1 MASIHRK
8 KRSPYW
14 QAYWRDE
21 HGHPHCRSTK
31 QRTRKEAQR
40 IADAWELTAKHKRS
54 AQHVRSVFAEVYRD
68 AYGSELP
75 STTFREH
82 ANKWLNEK
90 RIEASTASLR
100 SYNTTV
106 NHFLAHLGKRA
117 DQDITTI
124 SREDIVAWRSSLAGR
139 LFHVT
144 TNRHIKT
151 LRSIFKSAKR
161 DGLILENPVDAVA
174 SVAASQTDRETG
186 RRPFSLSEIQAV
198 LSLADDEW
206 KSLIRFGFYTGQRLT
221 DIALLTWN
229 NIDLDRSEI
238 RFITRKTGK
247 RVAVP
252 ICEPL
257 RAHILSLPAPDD
269 PGAPIHPR
277 SRETVTRQGY
287 SSTLSQQFSELLV
300 RAGLRSDTTTH
311 LSRGIGRSNRRRR
324 EELSF
329 HSLRH
334 SATTLLHEAGVPAS
348 VAQALI
354 GHDSEASH
362 QNYVGVGMEAVR
374 QAAARLPAL

>member
-21 HGHPHCRSTK
+21 RGRPHCRSTK

-40 IADAWELTAKHKRS
+40 IADAWELTAKHKRN
-54 AQHVRSVFAEVYRD
+54 AQHVRSVFAEVFRD

-75 STTFREH
+75 SITFRQH
-82 ANKWLNEK
+82 ASKWLGEK
-90 RIEASTASLR
+90 RVEASSASLR

-106 NHFLAHLGKRA
+106 NHFLAHLDERA
-117 DQDITTI
+117 DQDITI
-124 SREDIVAWRSSLAGR
+124 IGREDIVAWRSSLASR

-144 TNRHIKT
+144 TNRHLKT

-161 DGLILENPVDAVA
+161 DGLIPENPVDAVA
-174 SVAASQTDRETG
+174 RVSSSGADRETS
-186 RRPFSLSEIQAV
+186 RRPFSISEIQAV

-221 DIALLTWN
+221 DIAVLTWN
-229 NIDLDRSEI
+229 NINLECGEI
-238 RFITRKTGK
+238 RFVTRKTGK
-247 RVAVP
+247 RVAIP
-252 ICEPL
+252 ICEAL
-257 RAHILSLPAPDD
+257 RAHIVSLPTSDD
-269 PGAPIHPR
+269 PNSPIHPR
-277 SRETVTRQGY
+277 SRETVARQGY
-287 SSTLSQQFSELLV
+287 SSALSQQFSGLLV
-300 RAGLRSDTTTH
+300 QAGLRSDTTTH
-311 LSRGIGRSNRRRR
+311 RSRGIGRSNRRRR

-362 QNYVGVGMEAVR
+362 RSYVGVGMEAVR

>member
-8 KRSPYW
+8 NRSPYW

-21 HGHPHCRSTK
+21 SGRPHCRSTK
-31 QRTRKEAQR
+31 QTKRKEAQR

-82 ANKWLNEK
+82 ANKWLSEK
-90 RIEASTASLR
+90 RLEASTASLR
-100 SYNTTV
+100 SYSTTV
-106 NHFLAHLGKRA
+106 NHFATHLSERA
-117 DQDITTI
+117 DQDLTII
-124 SREDIVAWRSSLAGR
+124 SRQDIVAWRSNLASR

-144 TNRHIKT
+144 TNRHLKT
-151 LRSIFKSAKR
+151 LRSIFKSAKL

-174 SVAASQTDRETG
+174 SVSPSQTDRETG

-206 KSLIRFGFYTGQRLT
+206 RSLIRFGFYTGQRLT
-221 DIALLTWN
+221 DIALFTWN
-229 NIDLDRSEI
+229 NIDLERGEI
-238 RFITRKTGK
+238 RFVARKTGK
-247 RVAVP
+247 RVAIP
-252 ICEPL
+252 ICEAL
-257 RAHILSLPAPDD
+257 RAHILSLPTRDD
-269 PGAPIHPR
+269 PSAPIHPR

-311 LSRGIGRSNRRRR
+311 RSRGIGRSNRRRR

-334 SATTLLHEAGVPAS
+334 SVTTLLHEANVPGA

-354 GHDSEASH
+354 GHDSEAVH
-362 QNYVGVGMEAVR
+362 ENYISVGMEAVR
-374 QAAARLPAL
+374 QAAGRLPAL